1 MSKKL
6 LALLILII
14 SNYSYSADFYWIGG
28 TGNWND
34 TLHWSATSGGA
45 SVGNFLPTNTD
56 NVIFDDNSGLLSAAN
71 IVTMNIAVTVND
83 FDYSSVSNA
92 FTFASA
98 LASIEIQGSFAANG
112 LANYT
117 WLGDF
122 NFNSTVAGNTITTN
136 GQSFNHNFYFIGTE
150 TVEILDD
157 LTTLKSIFVNQGGIV
172 SNNTTIS
179 CLDFNA
185 NTVTAKTINFDNTTI
200 NVAGVNW
207 NIDPTAITWSS
218 ANSIINLN
226 NTGAINFLG
235 GSVVYDTVT
244 SLSNNLNISNDNTFS
259 LLSLAPLTTLTLAN
273 SSNQTID
280 SLIAPGG
287 DCSSSFVIQSANPAN
302 PSASITKSGFSVFSA
317 SHLSINNVDAIAP
330 STYNISLSDTTNSAD
345 GWTYSGA
352 TYYWVGGTGSWSDP
366 NHWSFSSGGPTAICV
381 PTYPD
386 SVIFDAQ
393 SFSAAGQEVLVDI
406 EAYFSYMDWTNSTNN
421 PTLRLDTTIYSGGDI
436 IFNSDVFVTRTELEH
451 RIEFT
456 GQADFDPNSAV
467 IDCNVSILMNDENDG
482 VILNS
487 DLLMTDSTSIY
498 LLKGELYFQNNTVN
512 TGSIQ
517 VFEGPGPIF
526 DNKLLDL
533 GGSTIDLFSG
543 FNSQN
548 VEVFTLNGGTS
559 NMHIG
564 DPTEA
569 NYLLTDGVTFHNVSL
584 DFQPLTAVQRLSGGN
599 TYFKLEIE
607 KGSHI
612 QVDSAHTVLDSLI
625 MLGNCR
631 DSIYL
636 FAANSANP
644 SSISKAVNSKVIAEC
659 IDFKDVNTNNAP
671 LTALFSTGTNTNWNL
686 DPTLPV
692 DASATAT
699 GPFCFGDTTYFVNN
713 TTAYSGNLNDVTS
726 VWYFNDGTTGY
737 YLNPPTDSTWVTY
750 ESDTN
755 RHVFA
760 VSGDIDVILYSTYS
774 NYCVDTDTIPIY
786 INSPSINISSS
797 DFDRIICAEDQVT
810 FEASSSSPI
819 AEFQFYLNG
828 VAQTPQSA
836 NDTLYITNTLTHQ
849 DTVSVLSF
857 ENGCPS
863 DTMPF
868 YVMTVNPLPVF
879 SWTSSDADTAICLN
893 ESVSFLANAA
903 DPTYTY
909 QYLLNGATQTGYTAA
924 GSYSNSS
931 LVDNDIIS
939 IVGKTTLNC
948 RDTLEMNFTVH
959 PLPSVTL
966 GESTGGN
973 VICFGDQVTF
983 TGSGANEYEFFVD
996 GVSQGAPSATS
1007 TWSTSSLNTGDTVT
1021 VVGYSAF
1028 GCQNPAPEFY
1038 TYSVNSL
1045 PPVTLSTVSPT
1056 SICSGTSVTFNTSGA
1071 SQYEFFVNGSSVQGP
1086 SASNSYTTTS
1096 LTDQDSVTVIGGFS
1110 GCSQISDTIIFSV
1123 AAAPTTTLVSD
1134 ATGNTACTQND
1145 VTFTASGAINYEFF
1159 VDGISQGASSATNT
1173 FSSNSLMNGQII
1185 SVEGESNSCVVTDAI
1200 QINILPIPAVN
1211 LFSNDADNIICDG
1224 DAITLTGAN
1233 ANQYELFINGVSQG
1247 APQVSQTFVNPTLPI
1262 GSNQVYLIGT
1272 ASNGCSDTSQAILNV
1287 VVNPIPTISLTSSDP
1302 DDIICNGDQV
1312 TFTGSGSTMYQ
1323 FFVGGIS
1330 QGSMSTNNVFTTTN
1344 LIDGQTIY
1352 INGSTAGC
1360 QSTSNSL
1367 TYTVNAVP
1375 SVGLTSTDVDNMY
1388 CVDASVDYTANGA
1401 TNYEFI
1407 VDGVS
1412 QGPSSPTN
1420 ILNSSGFAVGNYT
1433 VKVIGEQNNCKD
1445 STTINITVNPLPSPS
1460 LSSSDLDNTI
1470 CSGESVTYTGT
1481 GGTLFEFFINGVSQG
1496 ASSVFNSASYNTL
1509 NDQDSIS
1516 IIATSSQGCTNTAS
1530 APIITVNPTPT
1541 IVLSS
1546 SAPLS
1551 TICIGDN
1558 VDFTGSGADEYEFF
1572 VNGVSQGA
1580 SSATNTFST
1589 AGLTNNSTVSMVGSS
1604 LGCTANSNT
1613 LTFTVNNYP
1622 IVNLINNGDIQ
1633 ICENENTDLIA
1644 TGATDYQFSINS
1656 NPTGPYSSTD
1666 TFTGTVNDGD
1676 IVTVS
1681 GQNNGC
1687 ISTSPVSFQFT
1698 VNSYPTLTSS
1708 SSDIDNIICINDLIT
1723 FNASGATTYLFEL
1736 NGTTIQNGTTTSY
1749 STDELEDTDLISIT
1763 GFNGD
1768 CPSTTDDY
1776 LFTVNE
1782 MTLSLVANPGNLVCE
1797 GTSVTFTANGS
1808 DNYQFFV
1815 NGNPIGGMSTNNTF
1829 TSSTL
1834 SNLDEVTFIG
1844 SSNTTLCNQDYNDFI
1859 TINIIETP
1867 VISANTSYTFCEG
1880 DSVVLISNAP
1890 YGNQWYLDG
1899 NIITGA
1905 TDTFYVAHNT
1915 GTYSLEV
1922 TGGGT
1927 GQVWSFGVN
1936 ANGKFGNGNNI
1947 NDSEP
1952 TTTLPID
1959 PLDEISSGEKFVL
1972 SVTETGEVYA
1982 WGDNEF
1988 GQLGQGNFSNSN
2000 APLLVPTLS
2009 NIKTVATSSNSSMAV
2024 TNAGDVYVWGE
2035 NLLGQLATGNT
2046 TVINFPFQNTAL
2058 TNIDTI
2064 AGGKNHFIFLKNDG
2078 TVWATGSN
2086 ISGQLGQGN
2095 FTSSLAPIQVPGL
2108 SNIVAIGAGEESSF
2122 AIDNT
2127 GQLYVWGNN
2136 VFGQLGLGDNTNRLF
2151 PTLSP
2156 LKNIISAQGGANHA
2170 AFVNT
2175 EKELFTSGGNAFG
2188 QLGLGD
2194 NINRNKPTKV
2204 DLIAE
2209 QVSTGQYTTLVR
2221 KPDNNV
2227 FGFGNNIND
2236 ELSSPS
2242 GTSINSPEHI
2252 SDLEGVT
2259 FVEAGKVTSHVI
2271 FGQGEACMSNNV
2283 NTTMNAAP
2291 TVTISEAGGVL
2302 TATQGASYQW
2312 YFNGSPI
2319 PNGTNQ
2325 TLNATAVGQYTVSV
2339 TFANSCVGTS
2349 GIFSYGLAGIDILS
2363 ELELNIYPNPTNGIL
2378 NLSFNGQIAN
2388 NDMNILIFDQTG
2400 RQILNIQTQM
2410 QENIQLDLIDL
2421 ESGSYQAVILMDG
2434 YEKTIRF
2441 VKTSF

>member
-1 MSKKL
+1 MIKKL
-6 LALLILII
+6 LCFLILFI
-14 SNYSYSADFYWIGG
+14 SNHSFSANFFWIGG

-34 TLHWSATSGGA
+34 VAHWSATSGGA
-45 SVGNFLPTNTD
+45 AGVILPTNVD
-56 NVIFDDNSGLLSAAN
+56 NVIFDNNSGLASAAN
-71 IVTMNIAVTVND
+71 IVTMNVAVTVTD
-83 FDYSSVSNA
+83 FDYSLVPNA
-92 FTFASA
+92 FTFAGA
-98 LASIEIQGSFAANG
+98 LASIEIRGSFASNG

-122 NFNSTVAGNTITTN
+122 RFNSTTAGNTITTN

-150 TVEILDD
+150 TVEIIDD
-157 LTTLKSIFVNQGGIV
+157 LNTLKSMFANQGGIV
-172 SNNTTIS
+172 SNNNVIS

-185 NTVTAKTINFDNTTI
+185 NTVTAKTIDFDNTTI
-200 NVAGVNW
+200 NVSGVNW

-226 NTGAINFLG
+226 NTGAVNFLG
-235 GSVVYDTVT
+235 GSVIYNNVI
-244 SLSNNLNISNDNTFS
+244 SLSSNLNISNNNTFS

-273 SSNQTID
+273 SSNQTLD
-280 SLIAPGG
+280 SLIALGG
-287 DCSSSFVIQSANPAN
+287 NCTTSFIIQSSNPAN
-302 PSASITKSGFSVFSA
+302 PSASITKSGFPVLSA
-317 SHLSINNVDAIAP
+317 SHLNINNVDAIAP
-330 STYNISLSDTTNSAD
+330 SVYNVSLSDTTNGAD
-345 GWTYSGA
+345 GWTYAGA
-352 TYYWVGGTGSWSDP
+352 TYYWVGDAGSWSDA
-366 NHWSFSSGGPTAICV
+366 NHWSFSSGGPTAVCV

-386 SVIFDAQ
+386 SVIFDAL

-406 EAYFSYMDWTNSTNN
+406 DAYFSYMDWTNSTNN
-421 PTLRLDTTIYSGGDI
+421 PTLMLDTNIYSGGDI
-436 IFNSDVFVTRTELEH
+436 IFNPDVFVTRTSIEH

-467 IDCNVSILMNDENDG
+467 IDCNISVLMNDENDG
-482 VILNS
+482 VVLNS

-498 LLKGELYFQNNTVN
+498 LLKGELYFQTNIVN

-517 VFEGPGPIF
+517 VFEGPGPIY

-533 GGSTIDLFSG
+533 GGSTIDLFAG

-548 VEVFTLNGGTS
+548 VENFTFNGGTS
-559 NMHIG
+559 NLSIG
-564 DPTEA
+564 SLTET
-569 NYLLTDGVTFHNVSL
+569 NYLLTDGIDFHNVSL
-584 DFQPLTAVQRLSGGN
+584 DFQPLTSLQRLSGGN
-599 TYFKLEIE
+599 SYFKLKIA

-612 QVDSAHTVLDSLI
+612 QVDSVHTVLDSLI

-636 FAANSANP
+636 FAANTANP
-644 SSISKAVNSKVIAEC
+644 SSINKATNTKVVAEC
-659 IDFKDVNTNNAP
+659 IDFQDVNTDLAP
-671 LTALFSTGTNTNWNL
+671 LTALFSTGTNTNWILN
-686 DPTLPV
+686 PTLPV
-692 DASATAT
+692 DAIGSAV
-699 GPFCFGDTTYFVNN
+699 GPYCFGDTTYFVNN
-713 TTAYSGNLNDVTS
+713 TTAYSGDLNDVTS

-760 VSGDIDVILYSTYS
+760 VSGDIDVILHSTYS

-786 INSPSINISSS
+786 INSPSIQISSS

-810 FEASSSSPI
+810 FEASSSSSI

-828 VAQTPQSA
+828 IAQTPQSA
-836 NDTLYITNTLTHQ
+836 NDTLYVTATLTHQ
-849 DTVSVLSF
+849 DTVGVLSF

-868 YVMTVNPLPVF
+868 YIMTVNPSPVF

-909 QYLLNGATQTGYTAA
+909 QYLINGATQTGYTLA
-924 GSYSNSS
+924 GSYVNGTLADNDVIS
-931 LVDNDIIS
+931 LVGRTS
-939 IVGKTTLNC
+939 LNC
-948 RDTLEMNFTVH
+948 RDTLEMTFTVN
-959 PLPSVTL
+959 PLPPTTL
-966 GESTGGN
+966 AESTGGN

-983 TGSGANEYEFFVD
+983 TGTGASQYEFFID
-996 GVSQGAPSATS
+996 GVSQGAASATN
-1007 TWSTSSLNTGDTVT
+1007 TWSTTALVTGDTVT
-1021 VVGYSAF
+1021 VLGYSAF
-1028 GCQNPAPEFY
+1028 GCEKSAPEFF
-1038 TYSVNSL
+1038 TYSVNSI
-1045 PPVTLSTVSPT
+1045 PNVTLSTVSPT
-1056 SICSGTSVTFNTSGA
+1056 SICSGTSVTFSTSGA
-1071 SQYEFFVNGSSVQGP
+1071 SQYEFLINGVSVQGP
-1086 SASNSYTTTS
+1086 AATNSFTTTGLS
-1096 LTDQDSVTVIGGFS
+1096 NQDSVSVIGGFN

-1123 AAAPTTTLVSD
+1123 VAAPTTALVSD
-1134 ATGNTACTQND
+1134 AVANTACTQND
-1145 VTFTASGAINYEFF
+1145 VNFTASGATNYEFF
-1159 VDGISQGASSATNT
+1159 VNGVSQGAPSTVNT
-1173 FSSNSLMNGQII
+1173 FSSSSLTNGQTV
-1185 SVEGESNSCVVTDAI
+1185 SVEGESNTCVVSDAI
-1200 QINILPIPAVN
+1200 SLTILPIPAVN

-1224 DAITLTGAN
+1224 QAITLTGAN
-1233 ANQYELFINGVSQG
+1233 ANQYELFIDGVSQG
-1247 APQVSQTFVNPTLPI
+1247 APQASPTFVNPTLPV

-1272 ASNGCSDTSQAILNV
+1272 AINGCSDTSQAILNI
-1287 VVNPIPTISLTSSDP
+1287 VVNPIPTITLSSSDF

-1330 QGSMSTNNVFTTTN
+1330 QGSMSATNTLVTSN
-1344 LIDGQTIY
+1344 LINGQTVY

-1360 QSTSNSL
+1360 QSTSNTL

-1375 SVGLTSTDVDNMY
+1375 TVSLASTDIDNVY

-1407 VDGVS
+1407 VNGVS
-1412 QGPSSPTN
+1412 QGAASPTN
-1420 ILNSSGFAVGNYT
+1420 VLNSSGFAVGSYSIQ
-1433 VKVIGEQNNCKD
+1433 VLGEQNNCNN
-1445 STTINITVNPLPSPS
+1445 SASLNITVNGLPSPT
-1460 LSSSDLDNTI
+1460 LSSSDIDNTI
-1470 CSGESVTYTGT
+1470 CSGESVTYSGT

-1496 ASSVFNSASYNTL
+1496 ASSVFNSAIYNTL

-1516 IIATSSQGCTNTAS
+1516 IIATSNQGCTNTAS
-1530 APIITVNPTPT
+1530 APLITVNPTPT
-1541 IVLSS
+1541 ILLSS
-1546 SAPLS
+1546 SDIDFI
-1551 TICIGDN
+1551 ICAGDN
-1558 VDFTGSGADEYEFF
+1558 VDFSGAGADEYEFF
-1572 VNGVSQGA
+1572 INGVSQGVA
-1580 SSATNTFST
+1580 SATNIIST
-1589 AGLTNNSTVSMVGSS
+1589 AGLTNNATISIVGSS
-1604 LGCTANSNT
+1604 LGCEANSNT

-1633 ICENENTDLIA
+1633 ICENENTNLIA
-1644 TGATDYQFSINS
+1644 TGAANYQFSVNGT
-1656 NPTGPYSSTD
+1656 PTGPFGPTA
-1666 TFTGTVNDGD
+1666 TFTNAVNNGD

-1687 ISTSPVSFQFT
+1687 TSSSPASYQFT
-1698 VNSYPTLTSS
+1698 VNTYPTLVSS
-1708 SSDIDNIICINDLIT
+1708 SSDLDNIICVDDLIT
-1723 FNASGATTYLFEL
+1723 FNASGASTYLFEL
-1736 NGTTIQNGTTTSY
+1736 NGVSIQNGATTSY
-1749 STDELEDTDLISIT
+1749 NTDELENTDLISIT

-1768 CPSTTDDY
+1768 CASTTDDY

-1782 MTLSLVANPGNLVCE
+1782 MTMDLTANPGNLICE
-1797 GTSVTFTANGS
+1797 GTSVTFTATGS
-1808 DNYQFFV
+1808 DNYQFFL
-1815 NGNPIGGMSTNNTF
+1815 NGTPTGAMSTTNTF

-1834 SNLDEVTFIG
+1834 TDLDEITFIG
-1844 SSNTTLCNQDYNDFI
+1844 ASNTTLCNQNYNDFI
-1859 TINIIETP
+1859 TMSVIDEP
-1867 VISANTSYTFCEG
+1867 VISANSSYTFCEG

-1899 NIITGA
+1899 NIIAGA
-1905 TDTFYVAHNT
+1905 TDTFYVAYNT
-1915 GTYSLEV
+1915 GVYSLEV

-1947 NDSEP
+1947 NNSEP

-1959 PLDEISSGEKFVL
+1959 PLDEISSGDKFVL

-2009 NIKTVATSSNSSMAV
+2009 DIKTVATSYYSSMAV
-2024 TNAGDVYVWGE
+2024 TNSGDVYVWGE

-2046 TVINFPFQNTAL
+2046 AVINFPFQNTAL

-2064 AGGKNHFIFLKNDG
+2064 SGGKNHFIFLKNDG

-2095 FTSSLAPIQVPGL
+2095 FTSSLTAIQVLGL
-2108 SNIVAIGAGEESSF
+2108 SNIVAIGTGEESSF

-2127 GQLYVWGNN
+2127 GQLYAWGNN
-2136 VFGQLGLGDNTNRLF
+2136 VSGQLGLGDNTNRLF

-2156 LKNIISAQGGANHA
+2156 LKNVISAQGGANHA
-2170 AFVNT
+2170 AFINA

-2194 NINRNKPTKV
+2194 NINRNKATKV

-2227 FGFGNNIND
+2227 FGFGNNINN
-2236 ELSSPS
+2236 ELSSPN
-2242 GTSINSPEHI
+2242 GTTINAPEHI
-2252 SDLEGVT
+2252 SNLEGVT
-2259 FVEAGKVTSHVI
+2259 FVEAGKITSHVI
-2271 FGQGEACMSNNV
+2271 FGQNQACVSNNV

-2291 TVTISEAGGVL
+2291 PVTISLSGNVL
-2302 TATQGASYQW
+2302 TATAGASYQW
-2312 YFNGSPI
+2312 YFNGSII
-2319 PNGTNQ
+2319 PTGTNQ
-2325 TLNATAVGQYTVSV
+2325 TFVATAAGQYTVRV
-2339 TFANSCVGTS
+2339 TFANGCVGTS
-2349 GIFSYGLAGIDILS
+2349 SPLSYGFVGIDILS
-2363 ELELNIYPNPTNGIL
+2363 ETELNVYPNPTNGLL
-2378 NLSFNGQIAN
+2378 NLAFKGGNTN
-2388 NDMNILIFDQTG
+2388 NDLSILIFDQTG
-2400 RQILNIQTQM
+2400 RQIRNVQTQL

-2434 YEKTIRF
+2434 FEKTIRF